1 MRLRQFVFV
10 AEDLKSAAVNIG
22 ATLGLP
28 VCYNDP
34 GVGRFGL
41 HNALLPIG
49 GDLIEVVAPTREGT
63 TAGRY
68 LQRRGGDGGYMIIL
82 QCDDAVAHRDRI
94 AKLGVREIWR
104 HDDDDCHATH
114 FHPADVPG
122 AILSIDDMG
131 PEGDPKELMS
141 RWKWAGPNWQAFVQD
156 HITKALSAVEIQADN
171 PDAVAERWAEV
182 LDMPLVQING
192 MPAIQLDNAHIR
204 FATDTDGRGLG
215 IGAIDV
221 VPADRENILE
231 MADKFELRHKSDHEV
246 DQLMICGVRVN
257 LV

>member
-10 AEDLKSAAVNIG
+10 AEDLKTAVVDIG
-22 ATLGLP
+22 ATLGIA

-34 GVGRFGL
+34 GVGKFGL

-49 GDLIEVVAPTREGT
+49 GDLIEVVAPIQDGT

-68 LQRRGGDGGYMIIL
+68 LERRGGDGGYMIIL
-82 QCDDAVAHRDRI
+82 QCNDAMAERERI
-94 AKLGVREIWR
+94 AALGVREVWR

-131 PEGDPKELMS
+131 PDGDPDEELS
-141 RWKWAGPNWQAFVQD
+141 RWKWAGDNWQAFVQ
-156 HITKALSAVEIQADN
+156 TNVAKALTGVEIQADN
-171 PDAVAERWAEV
+171 PEAVAARWSEV
-182 LDMPLVQING
+182 LGMPLGSVDG
-192 MPAIQLDNAHIR
+192 KPAIELSNAHIR
-204 FATDTDGRGLG
+204 FAAATDGRGLG
-215 IGAIDV
+215 IGAIDIQ
-221 VPADRENILE
+221 PADRADILD
-231 MADKFELRHKSDHEV
+231 MAEKRNLKVSE
-246 DQLMICGVRVN
+246 DQIMLCGVRVN